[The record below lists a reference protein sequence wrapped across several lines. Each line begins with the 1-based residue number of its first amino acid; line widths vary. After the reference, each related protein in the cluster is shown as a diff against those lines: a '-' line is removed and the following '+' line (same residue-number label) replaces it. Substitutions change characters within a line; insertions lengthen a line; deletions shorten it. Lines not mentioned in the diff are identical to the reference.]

1 MYAGFRV
8 GSWLVEPS
16 LNTLYHNGM
25 TVRLAP
31 RVMEVLVC
39 LAQHAGETLAKEDL
53 FQKVWPNT
61 FVTDD
66 ALKRCIVTLRRVFED
81 HAREP
86 HVIQTVAKRGYR
98 LIAAVELIDG
108 RGHVSTGRLAAV
120 DMARGSSKQWMKLLT
135 IGCLALLVL
144 VILLTIVNVG
154 GIPISLRFIP

>member
-25 TVRLAP
+25 TVRLEP

-39 LAQHAGETLAKEDL
+39 LAQHAGQTLAKEDL
-53 FQKVWPNT
+53 FQEVWPNT

-81 HAREP
+81 HARQP
-86 HVIQTVAKRGYR
+86 HIIQTVAKRGYR
-98 LIAAVELIDG
+98 LIAAVEPVE
-108 RGHVSTGRLAAV
+108 HVSPRAPSAVKLRVGTRIKRWIRLMTAV
-120 DMARGSSKQWMKLLT
+120 SL
-135 IGCLALLVL
+135 CLVL
-144 VILLTIVNVG
+144 
-154 GIPISLRFIP
+154 